1 MKMLKLLL
9 MIPENFGWVLVGATA
24 MIALMMMVKT
34 VKCFV
39 AELFVAEEE

>member
-1 MKMLKLLL
+1 MLKLLL

-39 AELFVAEEE
+39 AEMFVAEEE